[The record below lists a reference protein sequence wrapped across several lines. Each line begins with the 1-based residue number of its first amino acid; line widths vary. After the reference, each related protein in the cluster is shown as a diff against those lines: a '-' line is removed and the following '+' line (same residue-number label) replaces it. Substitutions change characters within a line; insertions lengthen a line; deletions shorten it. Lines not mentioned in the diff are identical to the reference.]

1 MNDAVFTNANLLKY
15 WKLVKGTTKT
25 RLTLMDVMS
34 LGVQVTCF
42 DVLPKA
48 QMVFTGQTHL

>member
-42 DVLPKA
+42 DVLPKGTNG
-48 QMVFTGQTHL
+48 FGRCE